1 MPKNIL
7 YFGSKSQSRRM
18 LLEESQIPFVVV
30 DQDAD
35 ETKCD
40 WGLPLPQLVLSIA
53 IYKMQ
58 HVILPDGKHEGD
70 ICYVLTAD
78 TMSHDRMGV
87 IHGKPVDKQDA
98 ITKIKAS
105 AAGSFLCT
113 AFCLDRKVWRHNKW
127 AIEERIADVVSAEF
141 IFLVPSHW
149 IDIYLEKTPY
159 LDVSGGMAIEKYGNQ
174 FLKTVQGSYSTI
186 IGLPLFEVREAL
198 EKLGFFYPRY
208 IFEDKN
214 TQDERNKEYLR

>member
-1 MPKNIL
+1 MSILWVKKTQHKVIIMPKNIL

-53 IYKMQ
+53 LYKMQ

-78 TMSHDRMGV
+78 TMSHDKMGV

-98 ITKIKAS
+98 IAKIKAS
-105 AAGSFLCT
+105 ADGSFLCT
-113 AFCLDRKVWRHNKW
+113 AFCLDRKVWKNSEW
-127 AIEERIADVVSAEF
+127 VIEERIADVVSAEF

-198 EKLGFFYPRY
+198 EKLKFF
-208 IFEDKN
+208 E
-214 TQDERNKEYLR
+214 

>member
-1 MPKNIL
+1 MNIIKNIL

-18 LLEESQIPFVVV
+18 LLDEAKIPYVVV
-30 DQDAD
+30 DQNAD
-35 ETKCD
+35 ETACD
-40 WGLPLPQLVLSIA
+40 WNLSLPQLVLSIA

-78 TMSHDRMGV
+78 TMSHDKNGV
-87 IHGKPVDKQDA
+87 IHGKPIDKADA
-98 ITKIKAS
+98 IAKIKAS

-113 AFCLDRKVWRHNKW
+113 AFCLDRKVWKQDAW
-127 AIEERIADVVSAEF
+127 MIEERIADVIAAEF
-141 IFLVPSHW
+141 IFLVPENW

-198 EKLGFFYPRY
+198 EKLGFF
-208 IFEDKN
+208 
-214 TQDERNKEYLR
+214 

>member
-1 MPKNIL
+1 MAKHVL

-18 LLEESQIPFVVV
+18 LLEESHIPFTVVG
-30 DQDAD
+30 QNAD
-35 ETKCD
+35 ESQCD

-53 IYKMQ
+53 LHKMD
-58 HVILPDGKHEGD
+58 HVVLPDGTYDGE

-78 TMSHDRMGV
+78 TMSHDKTGQ
-87 IHGKPVDKQDA
+87 IHGKPVDRDDA
-98 ITKIKAS
+98 IAKIKAS

-113 AFCLDRKVWRHNKW
+113 AFCVDRRVWLNNAWTVDK
-127 AIEERIADVVSAEF
+127 RITDIVSAEF
-141 IFLVPSHW
+141 IFFVPDNW

-198 EKLGFFYPRY
+198 EKLGFF
-208 IFEDKN
+208 
-214 TQDERNKEYLR
+214 

>member
-1 MPKNIL
+1 MTKNIL

-18 LLEESQIPFVVV
+18 LLEESQIPFTVV

-35 ETKCD
+35 ETACD

-53 IYKMQ
+53 LYKMQ
-58 HVILPDGKHEGD
+58 HVILPSGKHEGD

-78 TMSHDRMGV
+78 TMSHDKMGI
-87 IHGKPVDKQDA
+87 IHGKPVNRADA
-98 ITKIKAS
+98 IAKIRAS

-113 AFCLDRKVWRHNKW
+113 AFCLDRKIWHDNQWV
-127 AIEERIADVVSAEF
+127 IEERIADVVSADF
-141 IFLVPSHW
+141 IFLVPENW

-174 FLKTVQGSYSTI
+174 FLKTVTGSYSTI

-198 EKLGFFYPRY
+198 EKLGFF
-208 IFEDKN
+208 
-214 TQDERNKEYLR
+214 